1 MKMMSMAQTMRKTS
15 VVVLQEEEDLTSSA
29 THRAPAPP
37 PREVVRVRLRLTPA
51 PVATAEDAARGGK
64 MPPPPPLPTKRRRE
78 VVVVDDDDAS
88 RASKKKHVLS
98 KKEEAALA
106 RCSSAAARRPMIKNC
121 SGGGERSQESAPAPS
136 PSPARLGSS
145 TAQDTLSAAIAVAR
159 SVMDKRREVSLWRE
173 EAHGGSWPRWS
184 GPWNSTTPVQFYIH
198 YWLLRNLVAITR
210 KSIKRQLLALK
221 VKISSHRSH
230 SNCYIM
236 SLAAVASPH
245 FPPSWAYQIR
255 MAASQGQF
263 LHAISL
269 FLQMRASVAP
279 RSSVPASLPAALKSC
294 AGLGLCTLAA
304 SLHALAIR
312 SGSFADRFTANAL
325 LNLCIKL
332 PGFHHPFGTNGPSGE
347 GGLESAAYE
356 SMRKVFDEML
366 KRDAVSWNTLIL
378 GCAEHKRHQEALSMV
393 REMWRDGFM
402 PDTFTLSTVL
412 PIFAECADI
421 KRGMVVHGY
430 AIKNGFDNDV
440 FVGSSLIDMYANCTQ
455 MDYSMK
461 VFDSFSDC
469 DAVLWNSMLAGY
481 AQNGSVEEALG
492 IFRRMLQAGVRPVPV
507 TFSSLI
513 PAFGNLS
520 LLRLGKQLH
529 AYLIRARFN
538 DNIFISSSLIDMYCK
553 CGNVDIA
560 RRVFNGIQSPDIV
573 SWTAMI
579 MGYALHG
586 PTTEAFVLFERM
598 ELGNVKPNHITF
610 LAVLTACS
618 HAGLVD
624 NGWKYFNSMSN
635 QYGFVPSLEH
645 CAALADTLGRAGD
658 LDEAY
663 NFISEMKIKPTSSVW
678 STLLRACRVHKNT
691 VLAEE
696 VAKKIF
702 ELEPKSMGSHVIL
715 SNMYS
720 ASGRWNEAA
729 QLRKSMRIKGMKKE
743 PACSWIE
750 VKNKLHVF
758 IAHDKSHPWYDR
770 IIDALN
776 VYSEQMIRQ
785 GYVPNM
791 EDVLQD
797 IEEEQKRE
805 GQPPLDASAIYN
817 SSLRHFEISDSK
829 FPLHSISLSYDNLA
843 WMLALVEISADLW
856 SIRSALQGTEEIG
869 CLVYFPCVI
878 KPFVLEE

>member
-1 MKMMSMAQTMRKTS
+1 
-15 VVVLQEEEDLTSSA
+15 
-29 THRAPAPP
+29 
-37 PREVVRVRLRLTPA
+37 
-51 PVATAEDAARGGK
+51 
-64 MPPPPPLPTKRRRE
+64 
-78 VVVVDDDDAS
+78 
-88 RASKKKHVLS
+88 
-98 KKEEAALA
+98 
-106 RCSSAAARRPMIKNC
+106 
-121 SGGGERSQESAPAPS
+121 
-136 PSPARLGSS
+136 
-145 TAQDTLSAAIAVAR
+145 
-159 SVMDKRREVSLWRE
+159 
-173 EAHGGSWPRWS
+173 
-184 GPWNSTTPVQFYIH
+184 
-198 YWLLRNLVAITR
+198 
-210 KSIKRQLLALK
+210 
-221 VKISSHRSH
+221 
-230 SNCYIM
+230 M

-245 FPPSWAYQIR
+245 FPTSWAYQIR

-332 PGFHHPFGTNGPSGE
+332 PGFHHPFGTDGPSGE

-366 KRDAVSWNTLIL
+366 ERDAVSWNTLIL
-378 GCAEHKRHQEALSMV
+378 GCAEHKRHQEALSLV

-430 AIKNGFDNDV
+430 AIKNGFDTDV

-461 VFDSFSDC
+461 VFHSFSDC

-586 PTTEAFVLFERM
+586 PATEAFVLFERM

-624 NGWKYFNSMSN
+624 KGWKYFNSMSN

-805 GQPPLDASAIYN
+805 VLCGHSEKLAIVFGIISTPPGTTIRVMKNLRVCVDCHTATKFISKIVAREIVVRDGQPPLDASAIYN

-829 FPLHSISLSYDNLA
+829 FPLHSVSLSYDNLG
-843 WMLALVEISADLW
+843 WMLTLVEFSADLW
-856 SIRSALQGTEEIG
+856 SIRSTLQGTEEIG

-878 KPFVLEE
+878 KPFVLEECGCGGEVGDDVHAKAQGWQPSLHPHQFA